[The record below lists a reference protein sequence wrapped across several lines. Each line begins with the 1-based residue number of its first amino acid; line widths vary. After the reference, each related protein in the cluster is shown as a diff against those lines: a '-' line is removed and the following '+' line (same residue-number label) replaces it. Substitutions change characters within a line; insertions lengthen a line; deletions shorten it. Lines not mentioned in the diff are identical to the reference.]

1 MSYSDDR
8 VRKKTYRCGERE
20 RGKEL
25 GENDGYI
32 WPIRDLRKK
41 RNERMRDRQ
50 MKREAKRE
58 RERERP
64 NILFN
69 FENVF
74 LFQENYLN

>member
-1 MSYSDDR
+1 MIESE
-8 VRKKTYRCGERE
+8 RKHTSVERE

-58 RERERP
+58 REREKDQ
-64 NILFN
+64 ISYSTLKMFSYSKK
-69 FENVF
+69 FF
-74 LFQENYLN
+74 LN